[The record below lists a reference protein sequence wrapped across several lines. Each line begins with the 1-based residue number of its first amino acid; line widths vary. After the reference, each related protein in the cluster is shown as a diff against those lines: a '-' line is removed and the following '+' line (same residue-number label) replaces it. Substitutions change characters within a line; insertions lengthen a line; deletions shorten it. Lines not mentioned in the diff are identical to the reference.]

1 MLVVSRDGLL
11 KHKVTSSGMP
21 FGVVDDIRYESPAQV
36 ALEPGDVMLLLTD
49 GFREAQ
55 NEAGD
60 LFGESRVIETVAANS
75 HASASE
81 IFKALWR
88 AVRKFSNGHRQ
99 QDDMT
104 GIVVKVL
111 AV

>member
-1 MLVVSRDGLL
+1 M
-11 KHKVTSSGMP
+11 
-21 FGVVDDIRYESPAQV
+21 DI
-36 ALEPGDVMLLLTD
+36 LLLLTD
-49 GFREAQ
+49 GFSEAMNRN
-55 NEAGD
+55 NE
-60 LFGESRVIETVAANS
+60 LFGESRIVETVAANS

-88 AVRKFSNGHRQ
+88 EVRKFTDGQHQ

-111 AV
+111 DA